1 MARIMALHHSD
12 GTVDHR
18 VQIGNDAQHRI
29 SVVMRARWSR
39 RVSGYQPDI
48 LAQGLDVVFCGIN
61 PAVSAAADG
70 HNFSHR
76 SNRFWAVLHLAGFT
90 NTRLRPEDE
99 RRLLQF
105 GCGITAVATR
115 PTRRASDVTVREFR
129 QARPALEAKIRRY
142 RPRVTAFLGKR
153 AFSSIAGVSDVGW
166 GSQPDGFGGT
176 AAWVLPNPS
185 GLNRNFTL
193 DALVHAY
200 TELRLVLGRPDRCH
214 LANSQASSTRPL
226 ASNDSAAQPHPTVR
240 NTESTASSQQGA
252 NT

>member
-1 MARIMALHHSD
+1 MALHHSD
-12 GTVDHR
+12 RPVDHR
-18 VQIGNDAQHRI
+18 VQIGNAAQHRT
-29 SVVMRARWSR
+29 SVVRRAPRGQ
-39 RVSGYQPDI
+39 RVSDYQPDI

-61 PAVSAAADG
+61 PAASAAADG

-76 SNRFWAVLHLAGFT
+76 NNRFWTVLHLAGFT

-115 PTRRASDVTVREFR
+115 PTRRASDVTPEEFR
-129 QARPALEAKIRRY
+129 QARPALEAKIQHH

-153 AFSSIAGVSDVGW
+153 AFSAIASVSAVDW
-166 GSQPDGFGGT
+166 GSQPGGFGGT

-200 TELRLVLGRPDRCH
+200 TELRLALGRPDRRH
-214 LANSQASSTRPL
+214 LANSYV
-226 ASNDSAAQPHPTVR
+226 H
-240 NTESTASSQQGA
+240 STATGIQQRCSA
-252 NT
+252 TTPSYS